1 MGQLIDGIW
10 KVDEIRPNKVDGT
23 YKRENSVFRDWISE
37 EEGAEFLPESGR
49 YHLYVSH
56 ACPWAHRTLIFRVL
70 KNLEDHISVDVV
82 HPEMLENGWAF
93 DTKFSDTTGDSLYG
107 KEFLS
112 EIYTQANNNITC
124 RVTVP
129 ILLDKKSKKIVSN
142 ESADIIRIF
151 NSSFDKITGNT
162 EDFWPKNLQKEIE
175 PINKRIYE
183 TLNNG
188 VYRAGFATSQSSY
201 DEAVTKL
208 FDTMEWL
215 EEILSNNRFLL
226 GDRVTEAD
234 WRLFPTL
241 ARFDSVY
248 HFHFKCNRKRL
259 IDYKNLWAY
268 TRDLYQTFG
277 ISKTVHLN
285 HAIRHYYYSHASIN
299 PHQIIP
305 INPIIN
311 FNEPHERS

>member
-49 YHLYVSH
+49 YHLYISH

-112 EIYTQANNNITC
+112 EIYTQAKSNITC

-268 TRDLYQTFG
+268 ARDLYQTFG

-311 FNEPHERS
+311 FNEPHKRS

>member
-49 YHLYVSH
+49 YHLYISH

-112 EIYTQANNNITC
+112 EIYTQANNDITC

-311 FNEPHERS
+311 FNEPHKRY

>member
-49 YHLYVSH
+49 YHLYISH

-112 EIYTQANNNITC
+112 EIYTQAKSNITC

-311 FNEPHERS
+311 FNEPHKRS

>member
-49 YHLYVSH
+49 YHLYISH

-93 DTKFSDTTGDSLYG
+93 DTKFSGTTGDSLYG

-311 FNEPHERS
+311 FNEPHKRS

>member
-10 KVDEIRPNKVDGT
+10 KVDEIRPNKIDGT

-49 YHLYVSH
+49 YHLYISH

-311 FNEPHERS
+311 FNEPHKRS

>member
-10 KVDEIRPNKVDGT
+10 KVDEIRPNKIDGT

-37 EEGAEFLPESGR
+37 EEGAEFLHESGR
-49 YHLYVSH
+49 YHIYISH
-56 ACPWAHRTLIFRVL
+56 ACQWAHRTLIFRVL

-112 EIYTQANNNITC
+112 EIYTQAKSNITC

-299 PHQIIP
+299 HHQIIP

-311 FNEPHERS
+311 FNEPHKRS

>member
-49 YHLYVSH
+49 YHLYISH

-112 EIYTQANNNITC
+112 EIYTQAKSNITC

-151 NSSFDKITGNT
+151 NSSFDKSTGNT

-311 FNEPHERS
+311 FNEPHKRS